1 MPPTRLPYETAVSN
15 RRRVRTAA
23 AGVLL
28 GAWITAATG
37 TEIGVVGLFPGKA
50 VLVVDGSAPKTFM
63 VGKLVSEGVRLL
75 GVTDEAATLSVHG
88 KTEQIAIG
96 RHYSRSTSGSGNG
109 VVTLAPDSQG
119 HYVASGQINGIG
131 VRMMVDTG
139 ATLLC
144 LPAADARRLGIDYRS
159 GQPAVVNT
167 ANGAVAVFRIK
178 LDSVRIGELE
188 LSQVD
193 AVVQEKGLTQALLG
207 MSFLS
212 RTEMNRSGDQMTL
225 RKRF

>member
-1 MPPTRLPYETAVSN
+1 MM
-15 RRRVRTAA
+15 A

-28 GAWITAATG
+28 CVWITAAAG
-37 TEIGVVGLFPGKA
+37 TEIEVVGLFPGKA

-63 VGKLVSEGVRLL
+63 VGKLVSDGVRLL
-75 GVTDEAATLSVHG
+75 VVTDEAATLSVHG

-96 RHYSRSTSGSGNG
+96 SHYNRTASGNSKS
-109 VVTLAPDSQG
+109 VVTLEPDSQG
-119 HYVASGQINGIG
+119 HYVTSGQINGIG

-144 LPAADARRLGIDYRS
+144 LPAADALRLGIDYRS
-159 GQPAVVNT
+159 GQPATVNT
-167 ANGAVAVFRIK
+167 ANGAVAVYRIK

-188 LSQVD
+188 LTQVD
-193 AVVQEKGLTQALLG
+193 ALVQEKGLTQALLG